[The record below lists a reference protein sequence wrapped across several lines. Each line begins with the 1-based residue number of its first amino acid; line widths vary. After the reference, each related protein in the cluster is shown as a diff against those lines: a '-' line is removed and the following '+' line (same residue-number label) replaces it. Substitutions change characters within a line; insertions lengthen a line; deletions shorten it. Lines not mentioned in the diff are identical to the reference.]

1 MGFDILKNDFDI
13 TTISN
18 NGMTITL
25 QEIEQTILETAQDFF
40 IDDLSKAPH
49 TTFKGVLRVTG
60 QKLFRHSKILL
71 NFEVTN
77 KDGSFNILNNRLNF
91 NLDLLNNQCYYIF
104 NYICE
109 KYNKIKSL
117 EGYLLLYSIDDD
129 AYIETLKSNPQFQII
144 EKKIESTRNNGLK
157 DKLIDSKNI
166 VGTLA
171 VFNDEN
177 NRTVNGDNR
186 KPDNNA
192 LLDAIK
198 QNQVCISQSSN

>member
-60 QKLFRHSKILL
+60 QKLFRHSKILITY
-71 NFEVTN
+71 EAVGE
-77 KDGSFNILNNRLNF
+77 DGSFNTLNNRMNF
-91 NLDLLNNQCYYIF
+91 NLDLLNNQCFYIY

-109 KYNKIKSL
+109 KYNKVKCL
-117 EGYLLLYSIDDD
+117 EGYLLLYSIDLDSYDD
-129 AYIETLKSNPQFQII
+129 YLKTNPLFMRTI
-144 EKKIESTRNNGLK
+144 EKISCTRKEALK
-157 DKLIDSKNI
+157 DKLVDSKNI

-186 KPDNNA
+186 KPDNTT
-192 LLDAIK
+192 LLEAIRE
-198 QNQVCISQSSN
+198 NQTYITQSNN